1 MAQPNCDVVKIAE
14 DYVRTHLSFIGTANR
29 RWSSSIEGN
38 VWTVRLELPEGAL
51 GFVPEIGVD
60 PRTCQVVSAK
70 VWQWESSAREKR
82 AMHDSIHNISFGS
95 LMQMSCAAA
104 ADGSHRSIFLESG
117 AQRLASLANVPIL

>member
-1 MAQPNCDVVKIAE
+1 MTIFALSDRRLTSLWDVLTKAKLPILMITAAMLQLTENQAMAQPNCDVVKIAE

-70 VWQWESSAREKR
+70 VWQ
-82 AMHDSIHNISFGS
+82 
-95 LMQMSCAAA
+95 
-104 ADGSHRSIFLESG
+104 
-117 AQRLASLANVPIL
+117 